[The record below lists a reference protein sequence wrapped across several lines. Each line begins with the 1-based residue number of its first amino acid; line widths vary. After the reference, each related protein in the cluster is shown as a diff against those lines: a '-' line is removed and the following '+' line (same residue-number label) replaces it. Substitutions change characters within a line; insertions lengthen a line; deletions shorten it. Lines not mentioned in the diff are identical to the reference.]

1 VAKLPEPDHHPKG
14 KQAMTI
20 METLQAEQMEK
31 LREATGV
38 IAKLQQEILAAR
50 GCTGRPEFL
59 DKDVFIGGL
68 ATASELLNDQLFGL
82 IESK

>member
-1 VAKLPEPDHHPKG
+1 
-14 KQAMTI
+14 MTI

-59 DKDVFIGGL
+59 DKDLFIGGL
-68 ATASELLNDQLFGL
+68 ATASELLNDQLFDL